1 MRDVS
6 YARSSF
12 QGEIL
17 LGAAVWLGLVGGTWS
32 GWPQLSVIE
41 LLFLLAPWIVVP
53 LANSLM
59 PSLDES
65 GPPAAQRKTLK
76 WIIFAAA
83 TLATVSFFLPT
94 CIFAAS
100 LASTWLLVCAFFALR
115 GLRRLWRYRAR
126 SFSQFCFAAGE
137 GYLIVAGTWLVA
149 SRLGLQPVGFQEP
162 IVLLTAVHFHFAGFL
177 SAVFAGL
184 TYERLRETRWSKPL
198 GVLLIGVVIGPGL
211 LGLAFLVGPKV
222 KLAAVILI
230 VVGQV
235 GLASGMI
242 RVALGN
248 VNPVG
253 RGLLLFS
260 GGCVVAGMA
269 LAASWALGE
278 YPLQSFVE
286 LGRLERIH
294 GTLNAIGFG
303 ICGLLGWMNAPK
315 KSLRPEG
322 PSYSQGDAFGGIRRY

>member
-1 MRDVS
+1 MSEVS
-6 YARSSF
+6 RTRGPLYLVVLI
-12 QGEIL
+12 GT
-17 LGAAVWLGLVGGTWS
+17 AVWFVLVAGTWG
-32 GWPQLSVIE
+32 GWPQLGVIE
-41 LLFLLAPWIVVP
+41 LLFLLAPWIVIP
-53 LANSLM
+53 LATSLI
-59 PSLDES
+59 PSLNEPGS
-65 GPPAAQRKTLK
+65 PAEQRPALR

-83 TLATVSFFLPT
+83 GLATISFFLST
-94 CIFAAS
+94 GIFAAS
-100 LASTWLLVCAFFALR
+100 VASAWLLVCAFFALR
-115 GLRRLWRYRAR
+115 GLRRFWRYRAH
-126 SFSQFCFAAGE
+126 SYSQFCFAAGE
-137 GYLIVAGTWLVA
+137 AYLIVGGAWLVA

-177 SAVFAGL
+177 SAVLAGL

-198 GVLLIGVVIGPGL
+198 RAALAGVVVGPGL

-235 GLASGMI
+235 GLATGMV

-248 VNPVG
+248 VNPIG
-253 RGLLLFS
+253 RAFLFFSS
-260 GGCVVAGMA
+260 GCIVAGMV

-286 LGRLERIH
+286 LGRMERVH

-303 ICGLLGWMNAPK
+303 ICGLIGWLNAAEK
-315 KSLRPEG
+315 T
-322 PSYSQGDAFGGIRRY
+322 

>member
-6 YARSSF
+6 ATRRS
-12 QGEIL
+12 L
-17 LGAAVWLGLVGGTWS
+17 YLVVVLGAIVWFVLVAGTWS
-32 GWPQLSVIE
+32 GWPQLGVIE

-53 LANSLM
+53 LANSLI
-59 PSLDES
+59 PSLSES
-65 GPPAAQRKTLK
+65 NRPGAQSPSVR

-83 TLATVSFFLPT
+83 ALATLSFFLPAE
-94 CIFAAS
+94 IFAAS
-100 LASTWLLVCAFFALR
+100 AAGAWLLVCAFFAAR
-115 GLRRLWRYRAR
+115 GLRRLWHYRAN

-137 GYLIVAGTWLVA
+137 AYLIVGGSWLVA
-149 SRLGLQPVGFQEP
+149 SRLGLNPVGFQEP

-177 SAVFAGL
+177 SAVLAGL

-198 GVLLIGVVIGPGL
+198 SAALTGVVIGPGL

-235 GLASGMI
+235 GLAAGMV
-242 RVALGN
+242 RVALGQ
-248 VNPVG
+248 VNPLARV
-253 RGLLLFS
+253 LLMLS
-260 GGCVVAGMA
+260 GGCIAAGMI

-286 LGRLERIH
+286 LGRMERIH

-303 ICGLLGWMNAPK
+303 ICGLIGWMNAAEK
-315 KSLRPEG
+315 T
-322 PSYSQGDAFGGIRRY
+322 